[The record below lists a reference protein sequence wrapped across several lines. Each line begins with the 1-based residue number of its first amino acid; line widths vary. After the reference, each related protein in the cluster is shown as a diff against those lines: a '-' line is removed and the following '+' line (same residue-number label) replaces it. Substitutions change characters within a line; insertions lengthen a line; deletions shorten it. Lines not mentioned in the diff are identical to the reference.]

1 MTSARPPTV
10 ARRTLAGQVYDLL
23 LQQVLDG
30 SLRPGERLV
39 EAEIA
44 TSVGTSRG
52 PVREAIARLQ
62 RQGLVRSDPFVGA
75 SIVES
80 DQRELE
86 EIYSLRAVLEGYAAS
101 LVAQRCTRDD
111 IMRLRAITERMRD
124 AHGDRLASQLR
135 ALDGEFHSTL
145 VRLADDRQ
153 LLQAW
158 ERGRTRVALYLST
171 VEEAFH
177 DAEAMARMHERFID
191 ALLTGDPVEAE
202 KRVRAHLMANGQEW
216 TTKMRWPEPAGSPR
230 RNDDGR
236 GDGVTVTDR

>member
-1 MTSARPPTV
+1 MAPARPTTV
-10 ARRTLAGQVYDLL
+10 ARSTLAGQVYDLL

-44 TSVGTSRG
+44 TTVGTSRG

-62 RQGLVRSDPFVGA
+62 RQGLVKADPFVGA

-80 DQRELE
+80 DERELA
-86 EIYSLRAVLEGYAAS
+86 EIYSLRSVLEGYAAS
-101 LVAQRCTRDD
+101 LVVQRRSREE
-111 IMRLRAITERMRD
+111 IMRLRAITERMRV
-124 AHGDRLASQLR
+124 ARGGGIAKQLR
-135 ALDGEFHSTL
+135 ALDGEFHATL

-153 LLQAW
+153 LLQTW

-177 DAEAMARMHERFID
+177 DPAAMALMHERFVD

-202 KRVRAHLMANGQEW
+202 KRVRAHLVANGQEW
-216 TTKMRWPEPAGSPR
+216 TTRMRWPEPADSARGNGNGR
-230 RNDDGR
+230 R
-236 GDGVTVTDR
+236 DGVTLK